1 MSYKH
6 FFAVGV
12 ISVILLFFYP
22 RWESPYEK
30 FQKARYQARF
40 NLATGRYASAAEQL
54 FSCLEQADKNF
65 FQNKIPE
72 QNEDNADKARQIS
85 STIFSTNDYLD
96 LQISL
101 SYALFKLHL
110 NNKAERA
117 LAKAVLMAGSENRHT
132 LFLKAML
139 LREKNPKAALQIAG
153 QAAKTPMQPG
163 SAFYKIY
170 SYIQADAA
178 TNYFPEVFRE

>member
-1 MSYKH
+1 
-6 FFAVGV
+6 
-12 ISVILLFFYP
+12 
-22 RWESPYEK
+22 
-30 FQKARYQARF
+30 
-40 NLATGRYASAAEQL
+40 
-54 FSCLEQADKNF
+54 
-65 FQNKIPE
+65 
-72 QNEDNADKARQIS
+72 DNADKARQIS